1 MANADLPL
9 LGGGTYAG
17 KIQLRVDKS
26 IILNLQ
32 RNHKKTKQV
41 CPNRQRKFCRNLADI
56 VEMYSKKS

>member
-1 MANADLPL
+1 MASAKITK

-32 RNHKKTKQV
+32 RNQKMTKQV
-41 CPNRQRKFCRNLADI
+41 CPNRQRKF
-56 VEMYSKKS
+56 VEI